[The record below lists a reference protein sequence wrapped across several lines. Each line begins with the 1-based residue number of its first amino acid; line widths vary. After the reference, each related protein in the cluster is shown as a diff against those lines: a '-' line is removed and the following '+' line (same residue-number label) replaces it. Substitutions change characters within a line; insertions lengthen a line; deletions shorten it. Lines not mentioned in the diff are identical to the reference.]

1 MSPETTKGPLTV
13 AVVGAGRRGELYSR
27 YALENPERMK
37 VVAVAEPDAGRRQ
50 RLAKQHGVSPDNQ
63 FESHQGLLAG
73 PRVAEAVINATRDRE
88 HHPTAMPLLAAGY
101 HMLLEKPI
109 ATSEREVREILAA
122 AKEHGRIVMVGHVL
136 RYAPFYAKVKEL
148 VDGGAVGE
156 IVSLNTL
163 EAVSYHHTVT
173 GYVRDRWHRREQAAP
188 MLLAKCCH
196 DLDIVAWLLSGIP
209 AARVASFGSLKQ
221 FRPENA
227 PAGSA
232 ERCLEGCEIE
242 RECAYSAKRLYVE
255 KRRWGGYV
263 FQCLEDA
270 GEVSDER
277 RLELLRTE
285 SPYGRCVWHCD
296 NDVVDHQSVITEF
309 ANGVTA
315 THDMFGAAARSAR
328 RIYIVGSK
336 GELEG
341 EMEAGWIKLRKPELS
356 AVPDD
361 CSEEVINVN
370 EDMGGDAVG
379 HGGGDERLIADF
391 VATLRGEA
399 ASRGTTRIEDSLT
412 GHLIVFAADR
422 AMREGRVVELGGD

>member
-1 MSPETTKGPLTV
+1 MSPEAESGPLTV
-13 AVVGAGRRGELYSR
+13 AVVGAGRRGEHYAGH
-27 YALENPERMK
+27 ALEHPERMK
-37 VVAVAEPDAGRRQ
+37 VTAVAEPDAGRR
-50 RLAKQHGVSPDNQ
+50 RRVAEKHGIGPDMQ
-63 FESHQGLLAG
+63 FENHRGLLAA
-73 PRVAEAVINATRDRE
+73 PKVAEAVINATRDRE
-88 HHPTAMPLLAAGY
+88 HHATAMPLLAPGY

-109 ATSEREVREILAA
+109 ATTEREVREIIAA
-122 AKEHGRIVMVGHVL
+122 AKGHGRIVMVGHVL

-156 IVSLNTL
+156 VVSLNTL

-173 GYVRDRWHRREQAAP
+173 GYVRDRWHRREAAAP

-196 DLDIVAWLLSGIP
+196 DLDIVAWLLSGVP
-209 AARVASFGSLKQ
+209 AVRVASFGSLKQ

-227 PAGSA
+227 PPGSTQ
-232 ERCLEGCEIE
+232 RCLEGCEIE
-242 RECAYSAKRLYVE
+242 RQCPYSARRLYLE
-255 KRRWGGYV
+255 KGRWGGYV
-263 FQCLEDA
+263 FQCLE
-270 GEVSDER
+270 GREGVTDEEK
-277 RLELLRTE
+277 LELLRTT

-315 THDMFGAAARSAR
+315 THDMFGAAARPTR
-328 RIYIVGSK
+328 RIHIIGSK

-341 EMEAGWIKLRKPELS
+341 EMEAGWIKLRKPNLA

-361 CSEEVINVN
+361 CSEEVIDISA
-370 EDMGGDAVG
+370 EMGGDAAG
-379 HGGGDERLIADF
+379 HGGGDEGLIADF

-399 ASRGTTRIEDSLT
+399 ASGGTTRIEDSLT

-422 AMREGRVVELGGD
+422 AMRDGRVVELG